1 MTTVQSAPEAAA
13 ASNGGTTDGA
23 MATLNAMGDG
33 FVRMLPL
40 IGIGILVFLVFWVIA
55 SFTRR
60 SIERYVEK
68 RDEYSGAAIA
78 FSRLAYI
85 LIMLLGVLVAVTVAF
100 PSITPAKL
108 FSALGIG
115 GVAIGFAF
123 KDIFQNLLAGIL
135 ILIRQPFKVGDEI
148 TSGEYTGTVETIET
162 RATFIKTYDGK
173 RIIVPN
179 SKIYTEPVTVITAY
193 QILRSEYDV
202 GIGYGDD
209 VAEARRLA
217 LEAVQGVEGVMSDP
231 APDVL
236 LWDLAGSSQNLR
248 VRWWTDPTRGNVV
261 KTKDRVLE
269 RVAGRLAEAGI
280 DLPFPTNVVLLH
292 DQTEA
297 IDGNRRKQRE
307 GWPAGDNPPEP
318 RPIGSVG
325 GNGER
330 SDQN

>member
-1 MTTVQSAPEAAA
+1 MTTEPAGSA
-13 ASNGGTTDGA
+13 TDGA
-23 MATLNAMGDG
+23 MATLNSLGDS

-40 IGIGILVFLVFWVIA
+40 IGIGIVVFLVFWFIA
-55 SFTRR
+55 SLTRR
-60 SIERYVEK
+60 GIESYVEK
-68 RDEYSGAAIA
+68 REQYSGAAIA

-85 LIMLLGVLVAVTVAF
+85 LIMLLGVLVAVTVTF

-135 ILIRQPFKVGDEI
+135 ILIRHPFKVGDEI
-148 TSGEYTGTVETIET
+148 SSGEFTGTVETIET
-162 RATFIKTYDGK
+162 RATYIKTYDGK

-179 SKIYTEPVTVITAY
+179 SQIYTEPVTVITAY

-209 VAEARRLA
+209 VAEARKLA
-217 LEAVQGVEGVMSDP
+217 LEAVQEVEGVLADP

-261 KTKDRVLE
+261 RTKDRVLE
-269 RVAGRLAEAGI
+269 NVSKRLAGAGI

-297 IDGNRRKQRE
+297 IDGDRTKQRE
-307 GWPAGDNPPEP
+307 GWPAGDNPPQP
-318 RPIGSVG
+318 RPIGSI
-325 GNGER
+325 EMKEA
-330 SDQN
+330 

>member
-1 MTTVQSAPEAAA
+1 
-13 ASNGGTTDGA
+13 
-23 MATLNAMGDG
+23 MATLNEMGSG
-33 FVRMLPL
+33 FVAMLPL
-40 IGIGILVFLVFWVIA
+40 IGVGIAVFLAFWLAA
-55 SFTRR
+55 SLTRR
-60 SIERYVEK
+60 GIENYVEK
-68 RDEYSGAAIA
+68 RGEYSGAAIA

-85 LIMLLGVLVAVTVAF
+85 AIMLLGLLVAVTVAF
-100 PSITPAKL
+100 PSITPASL

-135 ILIRQPFKVGDEI
+135 ILVRQPFVVGDEI
-148 TSGEYTGTVETIET
+148 TSGDFTGTVEKIET

-179 SKIYTEPVTVITAY
+179 SQIYTEPVTVITAY

-209 VAEARRLA
+209 VAAARKLA
-217 LEAVQGVEGVMSDP
+217 LEAVQGVEGVLSDP

-261 KTKDRVLE
+261 KVKDRVLE
-269 RVAGRLAEAGI
+269 QVAKKLAGAGI
-280 DLPFPTNVVLLH
+280 DLPFPTNVVLFH

-297 IDGNRRKQRE
+297 IDGDRTKQRE
-307 GWPAGDNPPEP
+307 GWPAGDHPPEP
-318 RPIGSVG
+318 RPIGSAVQA
-325 GNGER
+325 E
-330 SDQN
+330 S

>member
-1 MTTVQSAPEAAA
+1 MANTEQAGRA
-13 ASNGGTTDGA
+13 TDGA
-23 MATLNAMGDG
+23 MATLNNMGDG
-33 FVRMLPL
+33 FIRMLPL
-40 IGIGILVFLVFWVIA
+40 IGIGIVVFLVFWIIA
-55 SFTRR
+55 SLTRR
-60 SIERYVEK
+60 GIEGYVEK
-68 RDEYSGAAIA
+68 REQYSGAAIA

-148 TSGEYTGTVETIET
+148 TSGEFTGTVETIET
-162 RATFIKTYDGK
+162 RATYIKTYDGK

-179 SKIYTEPVTVITAY
+179 SQIYTEPVTVITAY

-209 VAEARRLA
+209 VAEARKLA
-217 LEAVQGVEGVMSDP
+217 LEAMREVDGVLSDP

-261 KTKDRVLE
+261 KTRDRVLE
-269 RVAGRLAEAGI
+269 KVSKRLAGAGI

-297 IDGNRRKQRE
+297 IDGDRTKQRE
-307 GWPAGDNPPEP
+307 GWPAGDNPPKP
-318 RPIGSVG
+318 RPIGSSEKG
-325 GNGER
+325 
-330 SDQN
+330 DA

>member
-1 MTTVQSAPEAAA
+1 MANTEQAGRA
-13 ASNGGTTDGA
+13 TDGA
-23 MATLNAMGDG
+23 MATLNNMGDG
-33 FVRMLPL
+33 FIRMLPL
-40 IGIGILVFLVFWVIA
+40 IGIGIVVFLVFWIIA
-55 SFTRR
+55 SLTRR
-60 SIERYVEK
+60 GIEGYVEK
-68 RDEYSGAAIA
+68 REQYSGAAIA

-148 TSGEYTGTVETIET
+148 TSGEFTGTVETIET
-162 RATFIKTYDGK
+162 RATYIKTYDGK

-179 SKIYTEPVTVITAY
+179 SQIYTEPVTVITAY

-209 VAEARRLA
+209 VAEARKLA
-217 LEAVQGVEGVMSDP
+217 LEAMREVDGVLSDP

-261 KTKDRVLE
+261 KTRDRVLE
-269 RVAGRLAEAGI
+269 KVSKRLAGAGI

-297 IDGNRRKQRE
+297 IDGDRTKQRE
-307 GWPAGDNPPEP
+307 GWPAGDNPPRP
-318 RPIGSVG
+318 RPIGSVEQG
-325 GNGER
+325 
-330 SDQN
+330 DA

>member
-1 MTTVQSAPEAAA
+1 MANTASPSA
-13 ASNGGTTDGA
+13 TDGA
-23 MATLNAMGDG
+23 MATLNSMGNG
-33 FVRMLPL
+33 FIAMLPL
-40 IGIGILVFLVFWVIA
+40 IGIAILVFLVFWLIA
-55 SFTRR
+55 SFTRKG
-60 SIERYVEK
+60 IENYVKK
-68 RDEYSGAAIA
+68 RDAYSGAAIA

-85 LIMLLGVLVAVTVAF
+85 GILLLGVLVAVTVAF
-100 PSITPAKL
+100 PSVTPASL

-135 ILIRQPFKVGDEI
+135 ILVRQPFKVGDEI
-148 TSGEYTGTVETIET
+148 SSGEFTGTVENIET

-193 QILRSEYDV
+193 DILRSEYDI

-209 VAEARRLA
+209 VGEARKLA
-217 LEAVQGVEGVMSDP
+217 LEAVKGIEGVLSDP

-248 VRWWTDPTRGNVV
+248 VRWWTDPVRSSVV
-261 KTKDRVLE
+261 KVKDRVLE
-269 RVAGRLAEAGI
+269 GVAQSLAGAGI
-280 DLPFPTNVVLLH
+280 DMPFPTNVVLFH

-297 IDGNRRKQRE
+297 TDGDRTKQRE
-307 GWPAGDNPPEP
+307 GWPAGNNPPAA
-318 RPIGSVG
+318 RPIGSV
-325 GNGER
+325 R
-330 SDQN
+330 SADA

>member
-1 MTTVQSAPEAAA
+1 M
-13 ASNGGTTDGA
+13 ASNQTGASASDGA
-23 MATLNAMGDG
+23 MATLNSMASG
-33 FVRMLPL
+33 FVEMLPL
-40 IGIGILVFLVFWVIA
+40 IGIGLAVFLIFWFIA
-55 SFTRR
+55 SLTRR
-60 SIERYVEK
+60 GIENYVQK

-85 LIMLLGVLVAVTVAF
+85 IILLLGVLVAVTVAF
-100 PSITPAKL
+100 PSITPASL

-135 ILIRQPFKVGDEI
+135 ILVRQPFKVGDEI
-148 TSGEYTGTVETIET
+148 TSGEFTGTVEKIET
-162 RATFIKTYDGK
+162 RATYIKTYDGK

-179 SKIYTEPVTVITAY
+179 SQIYTEPVTVITAY

-209 VAEARRLA
+209 VAEARQLA
-217 LEAVQGVEGVMSDP
+217 LEAVQEVNGVLSDP

-248 VRWWTDPTRGNVV
+248 VRWWTDPTRANVV
-261 KTKDRVLE
+261 KTRDRVLE
-269 RVAGRLAEAGI
+269 TVSKRLAGAGI

-297 IDGNRRKQRE
+297 IDGDRAKQRE
-307 GWPAGDNPPEP
+307 GWPAGDNPPKP
-318 RPIGSVG
+318 RPIGSSEKG
-325 GNGER
+325 
-330 SDQN
+330 DA

>member
-1 MTTVQSAPEAAA
+1 
-13 ASNGGTTDGA
+13 
-23 MATLNAMGDG
+23 MATLNEMGSG
-33 FVRMLPL
+33 FVAMLPL
-40 IGIGILVFLVFWVIA
+40 IGVGIAVFLTFWLAA
-55 SFTRR
+55 SLTRR
-60 SIERYVEK
+60 GIENYVEK
-68 RDEYSGAAIA
+68 RGEYSGAAIA

-85 LIMLLGVLVAVTVAF
+85 AIMLLGLLVAVTVAF
-100 PSITPAKL
+100 PSITPASL

-135 ILIRQPFKVGDEI
+135 ILVRQPFVVGDEI
-148 TSGEYTGTVETIET
+148 TSGDFTGTVEKIET

-179 SKIYTEPVTVITAY
+179 SQIYTEPVTVITAY

-209 VAEARRLA
+209 VAAARKLA
-217 LEAVQGVEGVMSDP
+217 LEAVQDVEGVLSDP

-261 KTKDRVLE
+261 KVKDRVLE
-269 RVAGRLAEAGI
+269 QVAKKLAGAGI
-280 DLPFPTNVVLLH
+280 DLPFPTNVVLFH

-297 IDGNRRKQRE
+297 IDGDRTKQRE
-307 GWPAGDNPPEP
+307 GWPAGDHPPEP
-318 RPIGSVG
+318 RPIGSAVQA
-325 GNGER
+325 E
-330 SDQN
+330 S

>member
-1 MTTVQSAPEAAA
+1 
-13 ASNGGTTDGA
+13 
-23 MATLNAMGDG
+23 
-33 FVRMLPL
+33 
-40 IGIGILVFLVFWVIA
+40 
-55 SFTRR
+55 
-60 SIERYVEK
+60 
-68 RDEYSGAAIA
+68 
-78 FSRLAYI
+78 
-85 LIMLLGVLVAVTVAF
+85 
-100 PSITPAKL
+100 
-108 FSALGIG
+108 
-115 GVAIGFAF
+115 
-123 KDIFQNLLAGIL
+123 
-135 ILIRQPFKVGDEI
+135 
-148 TSGEYTGTVETIET
+148 
-162 RATFIKTYDGK
+162 

>member
-1 MTTVQSAPEAAA
+1 MAGSVSPGA
-13 ASNGGTTDGA
+13 TDGA
-23 MATLNAMGDG
+23 LATPNSMGTGFMA
-33 FVRMLPL
+33 MLPL
-40 IGIGILVFLVFWVIA
+40 VGIGIVVFLVFWLIA
-55 SFTRR
+55 SLVRKGL
-60 SIERYVEK
+60 ENYVGK
-68 RDEYSGAAIA
+68 RDQYSGAAIA

-85 LIMLLGVLVAVTVAF
+85 GIILFGLMVAVTVAF

-135 ILIRQPFKVGDEI
+135 ILVRQPFKVGDEI
-148 TSGEYTGTVETIET
+148 TSGEFTGTVENIET

-193 QILRSEYDV
+193 DILRSEYDV

-209 VAEARRLA
+209 VGEARKLA
-217 LEAVQGVEGVMSDP
+217 LEAVKSVEGVLSDP

-236 LWDLAGSSQNLR
+236 LWDLAGFSQNLR
-248 VRWWTDPTRGNVV
+248 VRWWTDPVRGNVV
-261 KTKDRVLE
+261 QVKDRVLE
-269 RVAGRLAEAGI
+269 TVAKRLSEAGI
-280 DLPFPTNVVLLH
+280 DLPFPTNVVLFH

-297 IDGNRRKQRE
+297 TDGDRTRQRE
-307 GWPAGDNPPEP
+307 GWPAGDNPPQA
-318 RPIGSVG
+318 RPIGSTK
-325 GNGER
+325 NT
-330 SDQN
+330 NA